1 VRIPPLRERVSDIP
15 LLVKHFLTQLQRK
28 LAKPLQGVTEDSM
41 QRLKAYPWPGN
52 IRELQNV
59 LERACVMATSPIV
72 DIDDDAL
79 PVAISW
85 RREPVRAVA

>member
-1 VRIPPLRERVSDIP
+1 
-15 LLVKHFLTQLQRK
+15 
-28 LAKPLQGVTEDSM
+28 M
-41 QRLKAYPWPGN
+41 QRLKAYPQPGN

-85 RREPVRAVA
+85 RREPVRALA

>member
-1 VRIPPLRERVSDIP
+1 VRIPPLRERVGDIP
-15 LLVKHFLTQLQRK
+15 LLVKHFLAHLQRK
-28 LAKPLQGVTEDSM
+28 LAKPLRSVTDDSM
-41 QRLKAYPWPGN
+41 RTLQAYPWPGN

-79 PVAISW
+79 PVAIRW
-85 RREPVRAVA
+85 RRDVARAVA